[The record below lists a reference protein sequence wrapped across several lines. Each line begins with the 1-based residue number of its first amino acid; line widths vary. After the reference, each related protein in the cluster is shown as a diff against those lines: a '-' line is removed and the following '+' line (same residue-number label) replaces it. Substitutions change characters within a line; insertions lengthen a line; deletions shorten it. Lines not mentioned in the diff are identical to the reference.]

1 MVVARGRTGR
11 KPTPQERG
19 SAARERRRQLG
30 PPTWSGAFSRGL
42 LAATALLL
50 FSVLILHAKVGSAIF
65 LFVFALLLYV
75 PATYYFDLWLYRRRV
90 AKEREGKR

>member
-11 KPTPQERG
+11 KPTASER
-19 SAARERRRQLG
+19 AVNARQVKRLG

-42 LAATALLL
+42 LAATALFL
-50 FSVLILHAKVGSAIF
+50 FSVLILHAKLGSAIF
-65 LFVFALLLYV
+65 LFLFALALYV

-90 AKEREGKR
+90 ARERKGRG